1 MINQN
6 HSSLIVG
13 SALAVGLLLLSYA
26 YFVEPSRLVIRQET
40 IFIKNWN
47 PEFDG
52 FRVALIADI
61 HGGSN
66 GADAE
71 KIRRVVAETN
81 GLRPDLIVLLGDYVS
96 QRSSAPAVGG
106 ELKMPMHEV
115 AENLRGLSAPYGVV
129 AVLGNHDGWY
139 GDDIVRQELEGV
151 GYKVL
156 ENQVLTIVHGDHKL
170 RILGLEDHLK
180 VKNWQWLSAKAK
192 RALDEAG
199 GTGDVVVLEHSP
211 DILPMITGDLSI
223 SPDLKLI
230 LAAHTH
236 GGQVWLPVI
245 GSPVVPSSYGQKYAF
260 GHIRDAEVDMYVT
273 SGVGTSILPFRFLV
287 PPEIALVT
295 IRRE

>member
-1 MINQN
+1 M
-6 HSSLIVG
+6 
-13 SALAVGLLLLSYA
+13 
-26 YFVEPSRLVIRQET
+26 
-40 IFIKNWN
+40 
-47 PEFDG
+47 D
-52 FRVALIADI
+52 
-61 HGGSN
+61 
-66 GADAE
+66 
-71 KIRRVVAETN
+71 
-81 GLRPDLIVLLGDYVS
+81 
-96 QRSSAPAVGG
+96 
-106 ELKMPMHEV
+106 
-115 AENLRGLSAPYGVV
+115 NLRGLTAPYGVL

-139 GDDIVRQELEGV
+139 GDDVVRQELEGV

-156 ENQVLTIVHGDHKL
+156 ENQVLTIDRGGQKL

-236 GGQVWLPVI
+236 GGQIWLPVL

-260 GHIRDAEVDMYVT
+260 GHIRDADVDMYVT
-273 SGVGTSILPFRFLV
+273 TGVGTSILPFRFLV